1 MGLSCLER
9 IEIFPPIA
17 IVISHCG
24 RETLVFQCVS
34 IVLLSAELGSC
45 TRGPLCF
52 MGPSW
57 CAYFSISTTS
67 SSRFSTRSRSSTVG
81 PLLRRIPY
89 FMAVLAF
96 SLGRGHNPKKD
107 YKRFAAQIP
116 FSQLH
121 SVLMRFAQIVHDLF
135 EVFTKKPQN
144 HLDLA

>member
-24 RETLVFQCVS
+24 RETLVVQCVS

-67 SSRFSTRSRSSTVG
+67 SSRSNTSISSTRG
-81 PLLRRIPY
+81 PLSRTHPVFYGCARILPWEGRQPKEGLQEVRRPDPI
-89 FMAVLAF
+89 LLT
-96 SLGRGHNPKKD
+96 SLSLNAICADSP
-107 YKRFAAQIP
+107 
-116 FSQLH
+116 
-121 SVLMRFAQIVHDLF
+121 
-135 EVFTKKPQN
+135 
-144 HLDLA
+144 

>member
-24 RETLVFQCVS
+24 RETLVVQCVS

-57 CAYFSISTTS
+57 CAYFSSTSS
-67 SSRFSTRSRSSTVG
+67 SSRFSTSSRSSGG
-81 PLLRRIPY
+81 PLLLGRIPY

-96 SLGRGHNPKKD
+96 SLGRGHDPKKD
-107 YKRFAAQIP
+107 YKRFAAQTP

-135 EVFTKKPQN
+135 KVFTKKP
-144 HLDLA
+144 

>member
-24 RETLVFQCVS
+24 QETLVVQCVS

-57 CAYFSISTTS
+57 CAYFSSTSS
-67 SSRFSTRSRSSTVG
+67 SSRFSTSSSSSTSG

-116 FSQLH
+116 FS
-121 SVLMRFAQIVHDLF
+121 
-135 EVFTKKPQN
+135 
-144 HLDLA
+144 

>member
-24 RETLVFQCVS
+24 QETLVVQCVS

-57 CAYFSISTTS
+57 NAYFSSTS
-67 SSRFSTRSRSSTVG
+67 SSSRSNSTSRSTRG
-81 PLLRRIPY
+81 PLSRTHPVFYGCARILPWEGPQPKEGLQEVRRPDPI
-89 FMAVLAF
+89 LLT
-96 SLGRGHNPKKD
+96 SLSLNAICADSP
-107 YKRFAAQIP
+107 
-116 FSQLH
+116 
-121 SVLMRFAQIVHDLF
+121 
-135 EVFTKKPQN
+135 
-144 HLDLA
+144 